1 MGTLEEAIRENSR
14 ALGFSLVGIA
24 RAVEADDYA
33 LYRAWVEAGY
43 AGEMGYLTASP
54 ESRRHPRS
62 ILPTVRSVV
71 MVGMEYTE
79 TAGGSSPDSPLGARV
94 TATASST
101 QVAPGTGPSKQSKTN
116 TRVPVKVSRY
126 ALGRDYHQVIW
137 ERLRRLLAWMKSE
150 VPECEGRVV
159 VDTAPLLERDFAR
172 RAGLGWIGKNT
183 MLINK
188 RIGSYFFLGAL
199 LTNLELAP
207 DPPHAATHCGTCT
220 ACLTACPTS
229 AFVAPGRLDARRC
242 ISYLTIELRG
252 PIPEPLRPALEGWL
266 FGCDICQ
273 EVCPWNRHATLAVGW
288 LDALEMVGLSEE
300 AFQQRFRGTALQ
312 RAKRRGLVRNAA
324 LLLGE
329 RGDQSALD
337 ALQVAAHD
345 SDPVVREAASW
356 AISRLRERLALPTPS
371 ARIEPSASLPWT
383 EKSVNTPHDAAVS
396 LRKDDG
402 NS

>member
-1 MGTLEEAIRENSR
+1 MLEEAIRENSR

-24 RAVEADDYA
+24 RATEADDYA

-43 AGEMGYLTASP
+43 AGDMGYLTANP

-71 MVGMEYTE
+71 MVGMEYAE
-79 TAGGSSPDSPLGARV
+79 TAGAPSSDSSLGTQV
-94 TATASST
+94 TASDRST
-101 QVAPGTGPSKQSKTN
+101 QDAAETKHSRESETES
-116 TRVPVKVSRY
+116 RVPVKVSRY
-126 ALGRDYHQVIW
+126 AAGRDYHEVIS

-188 RIGSYFFLGAL
+188 RVGSYFFLGAL
-199 LTNLELAP
+199 LTNLELTP
-207 DPPHAATHCGTCT
+207 NPPHAAAHCGTCT

-242 ISYLTIELRG
+242 ISYLTIERRG
-252 PIPEPLRPALEGWL
+252 PIPELLRPSLAGWL

-273 EVCPWNRHATLAVGW
+273 EVCPWNRHATVDVGW
-288 LDALEMVGLSEE
+288 LDALEIVGLSEE
-300 AFQQRFRGTALQ
+300 AFQRRFRGTALH
-312 RAKRRGLVRNAA
+312 RAKWRGLVRNAA
-324 LLLGE
+324 LLLAE
-329 RGDQSALD
+329 QGDHSALD
-337 ALQVAAHD
+337 ALQRRAQD
-345 SDPVVREAASW
+345 SDPIVREAVCW
-356 AISRLRERLALPTPS
+356 AISRLRERLALPNAS
-371 ARIEPSASLPWT
+371 AQMEPS
-383 EKSVNTPHDAAVS
+383 V
-396 LRKDDG
+396 
-402 NS
+402 